1 MKTKLTTLRRI
12 PAKLFFV
19 FLALLQTLTLIPAVS
34 AKAYDDSG
42 NPDSNLINILLIGQD
57 RREEDTSARADSII
71 LCSFQPEE
79 KKITMTSFLRD
90 LYVEIPG
97 HESNRLNAAYALGG
111 MPLLKETLQTN
122 FEITIDGCIEADF
135 SRFPQIIDTLGGVS
149 IELRQD
155 EADVINNAVS
165 GDLTAGHYILNGD
178 QALAYSRI
186 RKLDADGDFSRTSR
200 QRKLLTSLMDS
211 YRSAGLIKMIS
222 VVADLLPMVSTDL
235 SKKEIMVLAARLFPL
250 MENPSVV
257 SQRIPADGSYS
268 FGTVR
273 NMDVLIADLEDAR
286 FQLKNAFKTENTP
299 QKAVSFPE
307 TSSPE

>member
-1 MKTKLTTLRRI
+1 MNTKFTFPRRI
-12 PAKLFFV
+12 PVKLLC
-19 FLALLQTLTLIPAVS
+19 FLLVLLQILTLMPS
-34 AKAYDDSG
+34 ASAHSDT
-42 NPDSNLINILLIGQD
+42 PDSDLINILLIGQD
-57 RREEDTSARADSII
+57 RREEDTTARSDSII

-111 MPLLKETLQTN
+111 MPLLKETIQNN
-122 FEITIDGCIEADF
+122 FEITIDGCITADF
-135 SRFPQIIDTLGGVS
+135 SCFPQIIDTLGGVT

-155 EADVINNAVS
+155 EADIINKTIS
-165 GDLTAGHYILNGD
+165 GELAAGLHLLNGD

-200 QRKLLTSLMDS
+200 QRRLLTSLMDS
-211 YRSAGLIKMIS
+211 YRNASLITMMS

-235 SKKEIMVLAARLFPL
+235 SKKEIIKLAARLFPL
-250 MENPSVV
+250 MESPSVV
-257 SQRIPADGSYS
+257 SQRIPADGTYS

-273 NMDVLIADLEDAR
+273 NMDVLIADLEEAR
-286 FQLKNAFKTENTP
+286 LQLKTAFESENESGTS
-299 QKAVSFPE
+299 VLIPE
-307 TSSPE
+307 TGIPD